1 MISKTNQFF
10 ARSASFCTTVKV
22 GRADDKKAIPRTT
35 SEAKLVVKNK
45 ITHTFYIMAHK
56 FTNIFASRIQSRY
69 SKSRQGRR
77 QIGWQIQLGV
87 LRRYFVDCE
96 CEVLRESPIETG
108 LTGDLKSVCRFV
120 GHCAILNGLGFSYKL
135 QKISFLVLL
144 CRSHEPNPQQGR
156 RKVQKNGEK

>member
-1 MISKTNQFF
+1 MT
-10 ARSASFCTTVKV
+10 
-22 GRADDKKAIPRTT
+22 
-35 SEAKLVVKNK
+35 
-45 ITHTFYIMAHK
+45 HK

-69 SKSRQGRR
+69 SKSGQGRW

-87 LRRYFVDCE
+87 LRRYFVDGE

-156 RKVQKNGEK
+156 RKVQKIGGKICRWLEKRLSIRLVTVQFWTASGFPISEKMFCYCGRT